1 MKKLRNL
8 LISLIMILG
17 IGMLALP
24 VFASSDEHVRDDAG
38 LMDEYQLEQL
48 EEYAQRVE
56 QVHNTGIY
64 IRFIDSYSSFTDS
77 IGEASEYIYKNENLG
92 LGSDSNGILLLVSM
106 YEGEYDLCAHGSTAN
121 TAFTDHAKSRMAS
134 RIESQLSSEQWYM
147 ASSEFVSQ
155 CDSLLTYLES
165 HGEPFDTNND
175 PAYQQRREEA
185 EAAARAMKI
194 GATFGLPPLAAL
206 LTCLG
211 LKSRNKNTG
220 VKTEAHNYFARNG
233 INFNRAQDLFI
244 NRTEMRT
251 PLPRSSG
258 GGGGGGTTINSGGFS
273 HHSGSFRH

>member
-1 MKKLRNL
+1 MKKLRTF
-8 LISLIMILG
+8 LISLILLLG
-17 IGMLALP
+17 VSLITLP
-24 VFASSDEHVRDDAG
+24 VFAASDENVRDDAG
-38 LMDEYQLEQL
+38 LMDSYQLEQL

-56 QVHNTGIY
+56 QIHNCGIY
-64 IRFIDSYSSFTDS
+64 VRFISRYSSFTDS
-77 IGEASEYIYKNENLG
+77 IGEASEYIFESENLG
-92 LGSDSNGILLLVSM
+92 DMTNGNGILLLVSM
-106 YEGEYDLCAHGSTAN
+106 YEGEYDLCAHGNVAN
-121 TAFTDHAKSRMAS
+121 QAFTDHAKSRMAD
-134 RIESQLSSEQWYM
+134 RIEIQLASDEWYM
-147 ASSEFVSQ
+147 ASSEFISQ
-155 CDSLLTYLES
+155 CDSMLSYLES

-185 EAAARAMKI
+185 EAAARTMKI

-233 INFNRAQDLFI
+233 IRFNRVQDLFI
-244 NRTEMRT
+244 NRTEMHT
-251 PLPRSSG
+251 PLPRSTG